1 MLDYTVVSYLKKNVI
16 DMLKNDLDKILLP
29 WTEQEHICKE
39 YLERKNDPD
48 YMRTFDKKRCYDL
61 LLSLPG
67 ITDDMPRPTIIYDFF
82 EDDIY
87 INRHGRYDIPFKHR
101 HTFYEMLF
109 VYEGKAVNT
118 VAGKEHIIF
127 ENELMVV
134 PPNVEHSLFTTGVV
148 VNIIV
153 KKSYIKNNFFTLF
166 SYDNAFTNFFFNS
179 VFSKDQYEYL
189 TIDISSNCIRDL
201 IYILISEGLNELN
214 KNSAIKNSLLQT
226 IFLMTGKEY
235 GKNIE
240 LPDDLAPTNRL
251 VVEIVHYI
259 SSNYVHVTLEEV
271 ASKFNYSVSYL
282 SKIISSCMNMTFKE
296 ILYKIKIENALKLL
310 SSTDESIEKIS
321 EKIGYINTASFY
333 RAFKNT
339 MGMTPGEYRENCKK
353 TQYIFKVNKKND

>member
-1 MLDYTVVSYLKKNVI
+1 MLDYIVVSFLKKNVI

-67 ITDDMPRPTIIYDFF
+67 ITNDMPRPTIIYDFF

-87 INRHGRYDIPFKHR
+87 INRHGR
-101 HTFYEMLF
+101 MLF
-109 VYEGKAVNT
+109 VYEGKALNT

-148 VNIIV
+148 VNILA
-153 KKSYIKNNFFTLF
+153 KTSYIKNNFFTLF
-166 SYDNAFTNFFFNS
+166 PYDNAFTNFFFNS

-201 IYILISEGLNELN
+201 IYILISEGLNELS
-214 KNSAIKNSLLQT
+214 KNSTIKNSLLQT
-226 IFLMTGKEY
+226 IFLMIGKEY
-235 GKNIE
+235 GNNIE
-240 LPDDLAPTNRL
+240 LPDDLAPT
-251 VVEIVHYI
+251 
-259 SSNYVHVTLEEV
+259 HVTLEEV

-321 EKIGYINTASFY
+321 EKIGYINTSSFY